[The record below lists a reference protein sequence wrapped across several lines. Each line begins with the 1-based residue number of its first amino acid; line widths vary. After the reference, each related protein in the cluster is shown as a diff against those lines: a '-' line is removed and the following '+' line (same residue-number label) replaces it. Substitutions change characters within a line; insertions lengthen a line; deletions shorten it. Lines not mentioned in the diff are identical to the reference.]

1 MTDKAGLVGV
11 VGGKY
16 SAGCPHQVAMRH
28 DHSSDDS
35 GLVRWPS
42 RLSSRRARLVLLGLF
57 FAAPISVAICV
68 AAIVARAPA
77 AVAPLVA
84 AVCVGGP
91 LFAGWEAPAAFAA
104 LRAERAERAGVKAL
118 AGLRR
123 GLKDLPETDHPL
135 GL

>member
-1 MTDKAGLVGV
+1 MSWAESTPPAVL
-11 VGGKY
+11 
-16 SAGCPHQVAMRH
+16 HQVAMRP

-104 LRAERAERAGVKAL
+104 LRAERAGVKAL

-123 GLKDLPETDHPL
+123 GLKDLPETEHPL